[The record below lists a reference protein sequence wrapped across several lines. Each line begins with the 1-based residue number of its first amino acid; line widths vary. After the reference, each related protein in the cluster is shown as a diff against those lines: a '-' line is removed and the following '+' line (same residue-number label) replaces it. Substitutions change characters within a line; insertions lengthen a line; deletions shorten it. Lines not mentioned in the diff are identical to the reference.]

1 MPNYDFQALSSYDFE
16 LLARDLLQKELKV
29 RLESFG
35 KGRDKGIDFRFRTIS
50 DDIVV
55 QCKHYASYDSL
66 VSVLKR
72 DEAQKVSRLKPT
84 RYILAVSTPL
94 TPHRKDEIVA
104 LFAPYCV
111 APADIFGREDLNN
124 LLGIHSDIETKHF
137 KLWLTSEPVLQK
149 ILQAGIWGDS
159 ELTVERIR
167 NRTSKYVANAS
178 LGRAREILDKHHYC
192 IIAGIPGIGKT
203 TLAEILLID
212 FVDRCGFQ
220 AVRIANDLSE
230 IKPVKNPNAPQV
242 FYFDDF
248 LGKTALDKLQKNEDQ
263 RLMEFIQEVAE
274 NKNWRFLLTTREYIL
289 NSARIRYE
297 ALANSPADLSPCV
310 IKLSDYTHPIRA
322 RILYNHIYFSN
333 LPDAY
338 KRALLEGRRYEKIL
352 GHKNYNPRIIE
363 HMTEAR
369 NATVLGVTAYF
380 DDFVENLENPT
391 RIWDHAFRNQLSEPA
406 QHLLLVMGSLPNEVL
421 VSDLEIAFNTFY
433 QFRRT
438 KLGFPAS
445 SRDFEHA
452 LKQLDG
458 NFIKTNRAGEDQ
470 IVEFHNPSVNDF
482 IESYLAGSPRD
493 VADLIASATFF
504 DQFIHLLRGRSG
516 TRFSGID
523 KNSSEFFKALERNF
537 SAPSC
542 AVVLGK
548 DVLGQVSHV
557 RHADHSF
564 ESRARFA
571 VEFADSISSPDGRSV
586 VDHLL
591 DLLQDRTR
599 NGQGNKRELVQL
611 LKKIGTRK
619 LSQHNKELLLTARK
633 YLVHSLDDF
642 DDFECLGNFM
652 EAFPQLFEEAELRG
666 IRQKLM
672 HFCDSYDSS
681 WEDDPD
687 WIESFVDTVQEVAA
701 QFDVDLTEFCQALSE
716 RAHDLEMRREEQED
730 EPDDYE
736 RDWGE
741 RSAPLQEDV
750 SSMFDGL
757 LHEIDERM
765 PS

>member
-16 LLARDLLQKELKV
+16 LLVRDLLQKELKV
-29 RLESFG
+29 RLESFS
-35 KGRDKGIDFRFRTIS
+35 KGRDKGIDFRFRTVS
-50 DDIVV
+50 GDIVI

-66 VSVLKR
+66 VDVLKR
-72 DEAQKVSRLKPT
+72 DEAGKVRRLKPV

-94 TPHRKDEIVA
+94 TPHRKEEILG
-104 LFAPYCV
+104 LFAPFCIG
-111 APADIFGREDLNN
+111 PADIFGREDLNN
-124 LLGIHSDIETKHF
+124 LLGVHSEIETKHY

-149 ILQAGIWGDS
+149 ILHGGIWGDS

-167 NRTSKYVANAS
+167 NRTSRYVPNAS
-178 LGRAREILDKHHYC
+178 LGRAREILEKHHYC

-230 IKPVKNPNAPQV
+230 IKPVKNPDALQA

-248 LGKTALDKLQKNEDQ
+248 LGKTSLDKLRKNEEQ

-274 NKNWRFLLTTREYIL
+274 NKNWRFILTTREYIL

-297 ALANSPADLSPCV
+297 ALANPSVDLSPCV

-333 LPDAY
+333 LPDPY
-338 KRALLEGRRYEKIL
+338 KRALIEGRRYEEIL

-363 HMTEAR
+363 HMTEVR
-369 NATVLGVTAYF
+369 NVTALGVAAYF
-380 DDFVENLENPT
+380 GNFIANLENPI
-391 RIWDHAFRNQLSEPA
+391 RIWDHAFRNQLSEAA

-421 VSDLEIAFNTFY
+421 VSDLETAFNSFY
-433 QFRRT
+433 QLRRA
-438 KLGFPAS
+438 KLGFSTS

-458 NFIKTNRAGEDQ
+458 NFLKTNRAGEDQ

-482 IESYLAGSPRD
+482 LESYLAGSPRD
-493 VADLIASATFF
+493 VADLIASAAFF
-504 DQFIHLLRGRSG
+504 DQFIQLWNGRSG

-523 KNSSEFFKALERNF
+523 KNSSEFFKTLEKNF
-537 SAPSC
+537 LAPSC
-542 AVVLGK
+542 ALVVNK
-548 DVLGQVSHV
+548 NMLGQISSV
-557 RHADHSF
+557 RHADRSF
-564 ESRARFA
+564 EAKARFV
-571 VEFADSISSPDGRSV
+571 VEFADSMSTPDGGSV

-599 NGQGNKRELVQL
+599 NRQGNKFELVNL

-619 LSQHNKELLLTARK
+619 LTQHNKELLLAAK
-633 YLVHSLDDF
+633 GLFVHSLDDF
-642 DDFECLGNFM
+642 DDFECLGDFI
-652 EAFPQLFEEAELRG
+652 EAFPQLFEETELGG
-666 IRQKLM
+666 IREKLVD
-672 HFCDSYDSS
+672 FCDSYDPS
-681 WEDDPD
+681 WDDDTD
-687 WIESFVDTVQEVAA
+687 WIASFIEDVEKVAA
-701 QFDVDLTEFCQALSE
+701 QFDADLTKFCEALSE
-716 RAHDLEMRREEQED
+716 RAYELEMRREEQEY

-736 RDWGE
+736 PEWRKS
-741 RSAPLQEDV
+741 SAPSEEDV
-750 SSMFDGL
+750 SSMFDSL
-757 LHEIDERM
+757 LQEIDEKM
-765 PS
+765 P